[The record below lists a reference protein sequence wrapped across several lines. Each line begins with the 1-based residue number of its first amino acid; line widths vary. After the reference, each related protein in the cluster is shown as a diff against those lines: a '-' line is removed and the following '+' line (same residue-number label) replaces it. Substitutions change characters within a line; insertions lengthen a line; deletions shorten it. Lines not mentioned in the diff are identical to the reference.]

1 MKALNILYR
10 TGELVRISAS
20 EHDALRAVAELTARG
35 DVARAWI
42 D

>member
-1 MKALNILYR
+1 MTALNILYR
-10 TGELVRISAS
+10 TGELNRLVIS
-20 EHDALRAVAELTARG
+20 EHDALRAVAELSQRG

>member
-1 MKALNILYR
+1 MAALNILYS
-10 TGELVRISAS
+10 TGELNRLVVS
-20 EHDALRAVAELTARG
+20 EHEAARAVAELTARA

>member
-1 MKALNILYR
+1 MAALNILYR
-10 TGELVRISAS
+10 TGELVRILTA
-20 EHDALRAVAELTARG
+20 EHDALRAVSELTVRG